1 MDERPGGTTQSERSG
16 RRWRLGLRRH
26 LDTAAEAS
34 LGYVPPALASRT
46 RTDTSLEDHA
56 TPDQQRGMSAFW
68 WDGVW
73 ASVAEATLLNY
84 LGVYLIAFGGTTA
97 QVGLLA
103 ALTSLASAVA
113 LFPGARFIEV
123 TGRRKATVIV
133 TGGIASRVLLAS
145 FALVPFF
152 SDGTTAVWIVIGL
165 ASIRSFFGFFSVP
178 AWTSLAAD
186 VVPIGLRGR
195 FFASRTAGMG
205 VAGLI
210 AAPAA
215 GWLIGAFA
223 GFEGW
228 QLVWLISA
236 LAGMV
241 STFYY
246 ARIPEPPMAAPPTE
260 GASRTA
266 GMFRDIFADANFR
279 MCLVSVA
286 VWNVALQAAGP
297 FFNVYLV
304 KELGASTTMVGL
316 LAAVPALTGLFGLRY
331 FGGMM
336 DSLGTRHVLRITGLL
351 IPLMPFLWI
360 FVTAPWQ
367 VIFIN
372 AAAGVLWAGYTLAN
386 SNVVMVL
393 APPEKRAR
401 YTAAFQAVTFAASF
415 AGPLLGGWLIGIA
428 GYYAIFLA
436 SAVGRLAGT
445 AVLLRV
451 HVPLREPAPAAA

>member
-1 MDERPGGTTQSERSG
+1 MDSSEHHGR
-16 RRWRLGLRRH
+16 RRWRMGLRRR

-34 LGYVPPALASRT
+34 LGYVPPALDGRT
-46 RTDTSLEDHA
+46 RTDTSLEGMA
-56 TPDQQRGMSAFW
+56 TADQQRGMSAFW

-73 ASVAEATLLNY
+73 AAVAEVALLNY

-123 TGRRKATVIV
+123 TGRRKATVIA
-133 TGGIASRVLLAS
+133 TGGIASRVLLVC
-145 FALVPFF
+145 FAIVPFF
-152 SDGTTAVWIVIGL
+152 ADGNAAVWAVIVL
-165 ASIRSFFGFFSVP
+165 ASIRSFFGFFCVP

-195 FFASRTAGMG
+195 FFASRTAGMS

-210 AAPAA
+210 AAPLA
-215 GWLIGAFA
+215 GWLIGRFA

-228 QLVWLISA
+228 QLVWVLSA
-236 LAGMV
+236 AAGMV

-246 ARIPEPPMAAPPTE
+246 ARIPEPPLAMAPAGE
-260 GASRTA
+260 SQSA
-266 GMFRDIFADANFR
+266 GMFRDILADANFR

-286 VWNVALQAAGP
+286 VWNLALQAAGP

-304 KELGASTTMVGL
+304 KELGASTAMVGF

-331 FGGMM
+331 FGGLM
-336 DSLGTRHVLRITGLL
+336 DTAGTRRVLTVTGLL
-351 IPLMPFLWI
+351 IPVMPALWL
-360 FVTAPWQ
+360 FVTDPWQ

-386 SNVVMVL
+386 SNLVMVMA
-393 APPEKRAR
+393 APEQRAR

-415 AGPLLGGWLIGIA
+415 AGPLLGGWMIGLA
-428 GYYAIFLA
+428 GYYAIFA
-436 SAVGRLAGT
+436 FSAFGRLAGT
-445 AVLLRV
+445 AILLRV
-451 HVPLREPAPAAA
+451 HVPHREPAAATE